1 MKNWPSHY
9 SMDSICTAVRSMTQ
23 HKWESGAFL
32 PPFRANYSGQFSF
45 LSRTV
50 PADVIYTL
58 TVEDS
63 AGFANSYCQQDALVF
78 AIS

>member
-1 MKNWPSHY
+1 MRNWPSH
-9 SMDSICTAVRSMTQ
+9 SMDSICTAVRYMTQ

-32 PPFRANYSGQFSF
+32 PPFQANYSAQFSF

-58 TVEDS
+58 EDS